1 MLHPPAPAYRKLNRR
16 KYHQCDLTQ
25 NTVGLNLFLVDT
37 FVAWIKKKDLNQTK
51 LSSLHMLSSSN
62 VKKKKIIKPASHL
75 NRGEVKLEVT
85 HRENS
90 QRVFFWG
97 FFRLQN
103 CLLSPPWFHKREAL
117 GNIYLCE
124 RATRC
129 YNTDLQ
135 RRSARLW
142 GQQHLSLRHVVQHT
156 EESCL

>member
-62 VKKKKIIKPASHL
+62 VKKKIIIKPASHL

-90 QRVFFWG
+90 QRVFFWFFFDYKTASCLRRG
-97 FFRLQN
+97 FI
-103 CLLSPPWFHKREAL
+103 RE
-117 GNIYLCE
+117 
-124 RATRC
+124 
-129 YNTDLQ
+129 
-135 RRSARLW
+135 RLW
-142 GQQHLSLRHVVQHT
+142 EIYICASVRRAVTTPISSAGPRDSEGNNTCH
-156 EESCL
+156 

>member
-1 MLHPPAPAYRKLNRR
+1 
-16 KYHQCDLTQ
+16 
-25 NTVGLNLFLVDT
+25 
-37 FVAWIKKKDLNQTK
+37 
-51 LSSLHMLSSSN
+51 MLSSSN
-62 VKKKKIIKPASHL
+62 VKKKIIKPASHL

-90 QRVFFWG
+90 QRVFFWVL
-97 FFRLQN
+97 FRLQN

-135 RRSARLW
+135 RRSARL
-142 GQQHLSLRHVVQHT
+142 
-156 EESCL
+156 